1 MVTGTHMYA
10 PPPGIHPRDYLL
22 FSHMNDL
29 AMNFGAGEGFL
40 PQGAKGVLSAVGT
53 GAGMLAGRVP
63 T

>member
-1 MVTGTHMYA
+1 MYA
-10 PPPGIHPRDYLL
+10 PPAGIHPRDYLL

-40 PQGAKGVLSAVGT
+40 PQSVLSAVGN